1 MALTKVLTGGIADD
15 AIGNTKLALD
25 ADYAF
30 TGTVSGAG
38 LASPFPTGTTVT
50 SVGGSNATNIAQGVL
65 KGWIRFKGNGTIAI
79 KDSFNYA
86 SIADNGTGDYT
97 TTLTTAMNNIF
108 YAPTGGAGD
117 VDYGAKIDLEHSATN
132 TTTAMRLR
140 LSGTNSGT
148 GDSDLVTVH
157 IAGDLA

>member
-30 TGTVSGAG
+30 TGTISGAG

-65 KGWIRFKGNGTIAI
+65 KGWIRFNGTGTIAI

-86 SIADNGTGDYT
+86 SITDHGTGDYT
-97 TTLTTAMNNIF
+97 ATLTTAMNNIF

-117 VDYGAKIDLEHSATN
+117 GNYGCKIDLEHSATN
-132 TTTAMRLR
+132 TTTAMRFR
-140 LSGTNSGT
+140 LATSGTH
-148 GDSDLVTVH
+148 DSDLVAIH